1 MSTDCEILTAF
12 GHSGKCHTT
21 IIHLVKTMKILMQNN
36 PSPSLNHIDVSPN
49 NPTLFKTV
57 NRVAQ
62 AIDSQSDNQEMTFSF
77 D

>member
-1 MSTDCEILTAF
+1 
-12 GHSGKCHTT
+12 
-21 IIHLVKTMKILMQNN
+21 MKILMQNN